1 MNREFPFYNGCWR
14 YCCCPPSDNGSPANE
29 TGATGPMG
37 PPGPPGSPGANG
49 APGPRGATGPAG
61 AAGATG
67 MMGTTGATGPT
78 GATGATGPTG
88 ATGLR
93 GATGPTGPAGPAGV
107 TGARGFIGATGPT
120 GADGATGPTGLAGAA
135 GATGPTGATGVTGPT
150 GPTGATGTV
159 PGDSYASFINFG
171 ASFAD
176 ATLIPMRMAVAD
188 PAGNITM
195 ADPSRVSLAP
205 GVYAISYEVSTL
217 LDAPGFIQ
225 VTPYYNGASHIEYGI
240 YFMTGTGTGRS
251 SANGA
256 VSLIIEVPAQTIFNL
271 TFNSPV
277 RATEGALTMVITK
290 LRSGT

>member
-88 ATGLR
+88 ATGIQ

-135 GATGPTGATGVTGPT
+135 GATGVTGPT

>member
-14 YCCCPPSDNGSPANE
+14 YCCYSPSDNGSPANE

-88 ATGLR
+88 ATGIQ

>member
-88 ATGLR
+88 ATGIQ

-107 TGARGFIGATGPT
+107 TGARGFI
-120 GADGATGPTGLAGAA
+120 

-188 PAGNITM
+188 PTGNITM